1 MSRLL
6 IAAAYALHN
15 MALGT
20 SFDSPLLTDEQAYD
34 VAGLGCAN
42 PPTKRAAS

>member
-6 IAAAYALHN
+6 TAAAYALHN
-15 MALGT
+15 MPLGT

-34 VAGLGCAN
+34 AQA
-42 PPTKRAAS
+42 TS